1 MTQAT
6 LQQSWQV
13 GLLLRW
19 QPWREHL
26 RRHRALQDVMKAAKT
41 WQQNCHFNMKTSKE
55 TQVIE
60 PLERNGKFFWRS
72 KDDKK
77 TFSGEGNYVFI
88 FNYFGEKFSY
98 TQKFSNDIR

>member
-26 RRHRALQDVMKAAKT
+26 RRHRALQDVMKAPKT
-41 WQQNCHFNMKTSKE
+41 WQQNCNFNVKASKE

-60 PLERNGKFFWRS
+60 PLKYSGNFS
-72 KDDKK
+72 CDQKDKIN
-77 TFSGEGNYVFI
+77 F
-88 FNYFGEKFSY
+88 
-98 TQKFSNDIR
+98 